1 MHYRQKKIKI
11 SVKWEQEPNDFHEY
25 EILKS
30 EKEKLQL
37 QLQNRVAHKFKSHYF
52 YVKYLNS
59 KKELSINHEQIVT
72 YITAAK

>member
-1 MHYRQKKIKI
+1 LHYRQNKIKI
-11 SVKWEQEPNDFHEY
+11 SVKWEQEPNDFHEF
-25 EILKS
+25 EILKN

-37 QLQNRVAHKFKSHYF
+37 QLQNHVAHKFKSHHF

-72 YITAAK
+72 FITAAK